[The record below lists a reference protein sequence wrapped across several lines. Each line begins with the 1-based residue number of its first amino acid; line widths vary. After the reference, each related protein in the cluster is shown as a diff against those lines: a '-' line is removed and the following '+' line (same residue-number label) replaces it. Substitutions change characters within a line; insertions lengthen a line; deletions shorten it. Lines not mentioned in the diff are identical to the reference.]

1 MDPGME
7 RLSDKH
13 SPRVDDQLSHEVEP
27 LVDGGAESHSREDR
41 LQEPMVDE
49 DTSVDPAARW
59 DEDHDSGIGV
69 SPRTAD
75 ERGELAKVV
84 TAAPWPAT
92 RHELVAAARDTHA
105 PDRVLSLLEELP
117 HGDRRYENVQAVWA
131 ALGGDIE
138 APHA

>member
-1 MDPGME
+1 ME

-13 SPRVDDQLSHEVEP
+13 SPRIDDQLSHEVEP

-49 DTSVDPAARW
+49 DAPVDPAARW
-59 DEDHDSGIGV
+59 DEDDEAGIGV

-84 TAAPWPAT
+84 TAATWPAT
-92 RHELVAAARDTHA
+92 RDELVATARQAHA
-105 PDRVLSLLEELP
+105 PDRVRSLLDELP

-131 ALGGDIE
+131 ALGGDTE
-138 APHA
+138 APHSR